1 MLPSTADLR
10 NTTFSPRHTVLT
22 VAHSQMQLADFLAAF
37 CGFSNLSFIV
47 CSMGAWQWVNDTSGP
62 LLPSSPRRAYL
73 NPCAIKAGLSATF
86 NIASQRGRDVAV
98 LHTIICFI
106 AITFRII
113 CITVYVNFGLT
124 VSPGFFLVLQREPFL
139 GLKLHPPEWVYYVIA
154 SNHHFYWASQDLNYH
169 NIDQFSH
176 NFTLQL
182 FTILIRISYGEKKIS

>member
-1 MLPSTADLR
+1 MVLTVNMLPSTADLR

-47 CSMGAWQWVNDTSGP
+47 CSMGACQWVNDTSGP

-113 CITVYVNFGLT
+113 CMYHSLCQLWSDGFARIFSCVAART
-124 VSPGFFLVLQREPFL
+124 VSGTKVASARM
-139 GLKLHPPEWVYYVIA
+139 GLLCYC
-154 SNHHFYWASQDLNYH
+154 Q
-169 NIDQFSH
+169 
-176 NFTLQL
+176 
-182 FTILIRISYGEKKIS
+182 